1 MTYVDE
7 VETESSKLKISLKE
21 VTAENVRLQAV
32 VDAARAF
39 IVEQN
44 DQSQNTFHGSK
55 RVRVRVSALVKA
67 LAAIGETK
75 PGAAP

>member
-44 DQSQNTFHGSK
+44 DQPQNIFHGSK

>member
-21 VTAENVRLQAV
+21 VTAENVRLQA
-32 VDAARAF
+32 
-39 IVEQN
+39 
-44 DQSQNTFHGSK
+44 QNTFHGSK